1 VPRGSDY
8 VNNNVYGTLPRALS
22 AISVNDQANLSDNL
36 LVNVGVDV
44 DTNQIRP

>member
-22 AISVNDQANLSDNL
+22 AISVNDQANLLVN